1 MYLLIAS
8 FYVVI
13 SLCVPGR
20 TLFWYNLFR
29 ATQSGWVALDKQ
41 EVSLGLLASLPF
53 ASLFGKLVACSWEVV
68 VLCHPFDRSLLSL
81 VFPPLACLP

>member
-1 MYLLIAS
+1 MN
-8 FYVVI
+8 
-13 SLCVPGR
+13 VPEG
-20 TLFWYNLFR
+20 TLFWCHLFK

-41 EVSLGLLASLPF
+41 EVFLGLLASLPF

>member
-1 MYLLIAS
+1 MGRSFFCLLFKTTYL
-8 FYVVI
+8 V
-13 SLCVPGR
+13 G
-20 TLFWYNLFR
+20 
-29 ATQSGWVALDKQ
+29 GALDKQ
-41 EVSLGLLASLPF
+41 EMFGGMLAPLPF

>member
-1 MYLLIAS
+1 MN
-8 FYVVI
+8 
-13 SLCVPGR
+13 VPGG
-20 TLFWYNLFR
+20 TLFWCHLFR

-41 EVSLGLLASLPF
+41 EVFLGLLASLPF
-53 ASLFGKLVACSWEVV
+53 ASLLGKLVACSWEVV